1 VTVTRLEVRQ
11 PAPGPGRPQRSQQAQ
26 RPRQAQRPQAQR
38 PQRPHEAERSREARQ
53 STREREGR
61 EVATGAVAPAKPL
74 SRTARRAATEDA
86 KLLAAIRVLLSNP
99 SLFPRAVY
107 VAFGFAAI
115 TSLGV
120 ALTGAVPLPYG
131 FHYAVIPAYAVMALL
146 GLRYP
151 AWGKRALLGLLA
163 GMIATGVYD
172 ILRIGLMFAGL
183 WGDPIPSIGRLA
195 LNDPSTPWY
204 WGYVWR
210 FVGNGGGMG
219 IAFAML
225 PWRGVKLG
233 IAYGSAV
240 CLGLV
245 GLLYFWPV
253 SQQHFFALTPATA
266 AGGMAG
272 HWVYGAVLGG
282 LTARWLPPV
291 GRRRRPARDR
301 RDRRDRDED
310 WAGARQ
316 REATVLVAVPDQPEV
331 GGHGAIAAG
340 PDLTMPGGR
349 LSSDELYTVRCS
361 LQQPPRAHG
370 FASDHWNLR
379 RVAMVVERAT
389 GVRGW
394 QPAELLGLLEAL
406 DLDLHLREQRDQRD
420 RPREQGAR
428 RGARTTLVS

>member
-1 VTVTRLEVRQ
+1 VTVTRLEVQQRRPGGPPPGRSQ
-11 PAPGPGRPQRSQQAQ
+11 RPGPQQ
-26 RPRQAQRPQAQR
+26 RPPRPR
-38 PQRPHEAERSREARQ
+38 EAELAP
-53 STREREGR
+53 
-61 EVATGAVAPAKPL
+61 EVPVAPARPL
-74 SRTARRAATEDA
+74 SRTARRAAAEDA

-99 SLFPRAVY
+99 SLFPRAFY
-107 VAFGFAAI
+107 LAFGFAAI

-120 ALTGAVPLPYG
+120 ALTGAVPLPYE
-131 FHYAVIPAYAVMALL
+131 FHYVVIPAYVVMTLL

-151 AWGKRALLGLLA
+151 AWGKRALIGLVA

-195 LNDPSTPWY
+195 LDNPDTQWY

-253 SQQHFFALTPATA
+253 SQQHFFALTPLTA

-272 HWVYGAVLGG
+272 HWVYGAVLGW

-291 GRRRRPARDR
+291 GRRRRRPARE
-301 RDRRDRDED
+301 RRDRDE
-310 WAGARQ
+310 
-316 REATVLVAVPDQPEV
+316 REVRSATVLVAVPDHPDDAGL
-331 GGHGAIAAG
+331 GGHGTKGLGG
-340 PDLTMPGGR
+340 PDLVLPGGR
-349 LSSDELYTVRCS
+349 LSSDELYAVRCA
-361 LQQPPRAHG
+361 LEQPPRAHG
-370 FASDHWNLR
+370 FASDRWTLR
-379 RVAMVVERAT
+379 RVAQVVERAT

-394 QPAELLGLLEAL
+394 QPAELKGLLEVL
-406 DLDLHLREQRDQRD
+406 DLDLRLRDDQPRDQPADRRD
-420 RPREQGAR
+420 SR
-428 RGARTTLVS
+428 RTMVS

>member
-11 PAPGPGRPQRSQQAQ
+11 PAPGPGRAQRQRPQQA
-26 RPRQAQRPQAQR
+26 RPRQ
-38 PQRPHEAERSREARQ
+38 
-53 STREREGR
+53 REREAPAPQVPP
-61 EVATGAVAPAKPL
+61 EAPAKPL
-74 SRTARRAATEDA
+74 SRTARRAAAEDA

-99 SLFPRAVY
+99 SLFPRFLFL
-107 VAFGFAAI
+107 AFGFAAI

-120 ALTGAVPLPYG
+120 ALAGAVPLPYG
-131 FHYAVIPAYAVMALL
+131 FHYAVIPAYTAMLL
-146 GLRYP
+146 IGLRYP
-151 AWGKRALLGLLA
+151 AWGKRALIGLIA

-172 ILRIGLMFAGL
+172 ILRLGLMLAGL
-183 WGDPIPSIGRLA
+183 WGDPIPSIGQLA
-195 LNDPSTPWY
+195 LNDPNAEWY

-219 IAFAML
+219 LAFAML

-240 CLGLV
+240 CTGLV
-245 GLLYFWPV
+245 VLLYFWPV
-253 SQQHFFALTPATA
+253 AQQHFFALTPATA

-272 HWVYGAVLGG
+272 HWVYGAVLGW

-291 GRRRRPARDR
+291 GRRRRQARDR
-301 RDRRDRDED
+301 RDRQGRDDAP
-310 WAGARQ
+310 AGARP
-316 REATVLVAVPDQPEV
+316 REATVLVAVPDEPV
-331 GGHGAIAAG
+331 AGGHGAVAGG
-340 PDLTMPGGR
+340 PDLVMPGGR
-349 LSSDELYTVRCS
+349 LSSDELYAVKCA

-370 FASDHWNLR
+370 FASDHWTLR

-394 QPAELLGLLEAL
+394 QPAELLGMIEAL
-406 DLDLHLREQRDQRD
+406 GLDLHLRGQHDQG
-420 RPREQGAR
+420 REPAAA

>member
-11 PAPGPGRPQRSQQAQ
+11 PAPGPGRPQRPQ
-26 RPRQAQRPQAQR
+26 RPRQ
-38 PQRPHEAERSREARQ
+38 PQRPPQPREARRPEQ
-53 STREREGR
+53 AREAAGPP
-61 EVATGAVAPAKPL
+61 VAPAKPL
-74 SRTARRAATEDA
+74 SRTARRAAAEDA

-99 SLFPRAVY
+99 SLLPRIIY
-107 VAFGFAAI
+107 LAFGFAAI

-131 FHYAVIPAYAVMALL
+131 FRYAVIPAYAVMVLL

-151 AWGKRALLGLLA
+151 AWGKRALLGLVA
-163 GMIATGVYD
+163 GMIATGIYD

-183 WGDPIPSIGRLA
+183 WGDPIPSIGQLA
-195 LNDPSTPWY
+195 LNNPDTEWY

-219 IAFAML
+219 VAFAML

-291 GRRRRPARDR
+291 GRRRRRPARDR
-301 RDRRDRDED
+301 RDRDDARAEAR
-310 WAGARQ
+310 AGQ
-316 REATVLVAVPDQPEV
+316 RAATVLVAVPDEPAV

-340 PDLTMPGGR
+340 PELVLPSGR
-349 LSSDELYTVRCS
+349 LSSDELYTVKCS

-370 FASDHWNLR
+370 FSSDHWTLR

-406 DLDLHLREQRDQRD
+406 DLDLHLRDQRDQ
-420 RPREQGAR
+420 PREVGAPR
-428 RGARTTLVS
+428 DNRATLVS

>member
-1 VTVTRLEVRQ
+1 M
-11 PAPGPGRPQRSQQAQ
+11 APEAPGRPM
-26 RPRQAQRPQAQR
+26 
-38 PQRPHEAERSREARQ
+38 
-53 STREREGR
+53 
-61 EVATGAVAPAKPL
+61 
-74 SRTARRAATEDA
+74 SRTARRAAAEDA
-86 KLLAAIRVLLSNP
+86 KLLAAIRMLLSNP
-99 SLFPRAVY
+99 SLFPRVFY
-107 VAFGFAAI
+107 LAFGFFAI
-115 TSLGV
+115 TSLGA
-120 ALTGAVPLPYG
+120 ALAGLLPLP
-131 FHYAVIPAYAVMALL
+131 FLFRFAVIPAYATMALI

-195 LNDPSTPWY
+195 TGDPNIAWY

-233 IAYGSAV
+233 IAYGTAV

-245 GLLYFWPV
+245 AILYFFPV
-253 SQQHFFALTPATA
+253 AQLHFFALTPPTA

-272 HWVYGAVLGG
+272 HWIYGAVLGW

-291 GRRRRPARDR
+291 GKRRRRPARARARERLDR
-301 RDRRDRDED
+301 GEPLE
-310 WAGARQ
+310 ARS
-316 REATVLVAVPDQPEV
+316 ATVLVAVPDQPAA
-331 GGHGAIAAG
+331 GHGALPAG
-340 PDLTMPGGR
+340 PELAMPGGR
-349 LSSDELYTVRCS
+349 LSSDELYAVRCA
-361 LQQPPRAHG
+361 LEQPPRAHG
-370 FASDHWNLR
+370 FVSDQWTLR

-394 QPAELLGLLEAL
+394 QPNELTAMLEAL
-406 DLDLHLREQRDQRD
+406 DLDLRLREQRQDRQDQ
-420 RPREQGAR
+420 PR
-428 RGARTTLVS
+428 RGAARTMVS

>member
-1 VTVTRLEVRQ
+1 MTVTRLEVRQ
-11 PAPGPGRPQRSQQAQ
+11 PAPGPGRPQRPQ
-26 RPRQAQRPQAQR
+26 RPRQAQRPQQSQR
-38 PQRPHEAERSREARQ
+38 PRQ
-53 STREREGR
+53 SRPPEQAPEAAGPP
-61 EVATGAVAPAKPL
+61 VAPARPL
-74 SRTARRAATEDA
+74 SRTARRAAAEDA

-99 SLFPRAVY
+99 SVFPRVFY
-107 VAFGFAAI
+107 LVFGFAAI

-120 ALTGAVPLPYG
+120 ALAGLVPLPYG
-131 FHYAVIPAYAVMALL
+131 FHYAVIPAFAIMVLL
-146 GLRYP
+146 GIRYP
-151 AWGKRALLGLLA
+151 AWGKRALIGLLA

-172 ILRIGLMFAGL
+172 LLRIGLMFAGL

-195 LNDPSTPWY
+195 LNDPNTQWY

-210 FVGNGGGMG
+210 FIGNGGGMG
-219 IAFAML
+219 VAFAML

-233 IAYGSAV
+233 IAYGTAV

-245 GLLYFWPV
+245 ALLYFFPV
-253 SQQHFFALTPATA
+253 AQLHFFALTPPTA

-272 HWVYGAVLGG
+272 HWVYGAVLGW

-301 RDRRDRDED
+301 RDRDED
-310 WAGARQ
+310 RAGARQ
-316 REATVLVAVPDQPEV
+316 REATVLVAVPDQPV

-340 PDLTMPGGR
+340 PDLTLPGGR
-349 LSSDELYTVRCS
+349 LSSDELYTVKCS

-370 FASDHWNLR
+370 FASDHWTLR

-406 DLDLHLREQRDQRD
+406 DLDLHLREQREQRD
-420 RPREQGAR
+420 QPRQQGAR

>member
-1 VTVTRLEVRQ
+1 
-11 PAPGPGRPQRSQQAQ
+11 
-26 RPRQAQRPQAQR
+26 
-38 PQRPHEAERSREARQ
+38 
-53 STREREGR
+53 
-61 EVATGAVAPAKPL
+61 VAPARPL
-74 SRTARRAATEDA
+74 SRTARRAAAEDA

-99 SLFPRAVY
+99 SVFPRVFY
-107 VAFGFAAI
+107 LVFGFAAI

-120 ALTGAVPLPYG
+120 ALAGLVPLPYG
-131 FHYAVIPAYAVMALL
+131 FHYAVIPAFAIMILL
-146 GLRYP
+146 GIRYP
-151 AWGKRALLGLLA
+151 AWGKRALIGLLA

-172 ILRIGLMFAGL
+172 LLRIGLMFAGL

-195 LNDPSTPWY
+195 LNDPNTQWY

-210 FVGNGGGMG
+210 FIGNGGGMG
-219 IAFAML
+219 VAFAML

-233 IAYGSAV
+233 IAYGTAV

-245 GLLYFWPV
+245 ALLYFFPV
-253 SQQHFFALTPATA
+253 AQLHFFALTPPTA

-272 HWVYGAVLGG
+272 HWVYGAVLGW

-301 RDRRDRDED
+301 RDRDED
-310 WAGARQ
+310 RAGARQ
-316 REATVLVAVPDQPEV
+316 REATVLVAVPDQPV

-340 PDLTMPGGR
+340 PDLTLPGGR
-349 LSSDELYTVRCS
+349 LSSDELYTVKCS

-370 FASDHWNLR
+370 FASDHWTLR

-406 DLDLHLREQRDQRD
+406 DLDLHLREQREQRD
-420 RPREQGAR
+420 QPRQQGAR

>member
-1 VTVTRLEVRQ
+1 VTVTRLDVQRRPA
-11 PAPGPGRPQRSQQAQ
+11 PAPGRS
-26 RPRQAQRPQAQR
+26 QR
-38 PQRPHEAERSREARQ
+38 PQRPYEAERPRRPREA
-53 STREREGR
+53 
-61 EVATGAVAPAKPL
+61 AVAPEAPGRTL
-74 SRTARRAATEDA
+74 SRTARRAAAEDA
-86 KLLAAIRVLLSNP
+86 KLLAAVRMLLSNP
-99 SLFPRAVY
+99 SLFPRVFY
-107 VAFGFAAI
+107 LAFGFAAI

-120 ALTGAVPLPYG
+120 ALSGAIPLPYG
-131 FHYAVIPAYAVMALL
+131 FHYAVIPAYAVMLL
-146 GLRYP
+146 IGLRYP

>member
-1 VTVTRLEVRQ
+1 VTVTRLEVQQQRR
-11 PAPGPGRPQRSQQAQ
+11 PGPPPGRPQRPREAQ
-26 RPRQAQRPQAQR
+26 RPR
-38 PQRPHEAERSREARQ
+38 ES
-53 STREREGR
+53 
-61 EVATGAVAPAKPL
+61 AVAPESPSRPL
-74 SRTARRAATEDA
+74 SRTARRAAAEDA

-99 SLFPRAVY
+99 SLFPRLIY
-107 VAFGFAAI
+107 LAFGFAAI

-131 FHYAVIPAYAVMALL
+131 FHYAVIPAYAVMTLV

-151 AWGKRALLGLLA
+151 AWGKRALLGLVA
-163 GMIATGVYD
+163 GMIATGIYD

-183 WGDPIPSIGRLA
+183 WGDPIPSIGQLA
-195 LNDPSTPWY
+195 LSDPDTPWY

-219 IAFAML
+219 VAFAML

-233 IAYGSAV
+233 IAYGSAI

-253 SQQHFFALTPATA
+253 SQQHFFALTPLTA

-272 HWVYGAVLGG
+272 HWVYGAVLGY

-291 GRRRRPARDR
+291 GKRRRRPARDR
-301 RDRRDRDED
+301 RDRR
-310 WAGARQ
+310 AG
-316 REATVLVAVPDQPEV
+316 REPRAATVLVAVPDPV
-331 GGHGAIAAG
+331 GGHGSALPAG
-340 PDLTMPGGR
+340 PELSMPGGR
-349 LSSDELYTVRCS
+349 LSSDELYAVRCA

-370 FASDHWNLR
+370 FASDQWTMR
-379 RVAMVVERAT
+379 RVAQVVERAT

-394 QPAELLGLLEAL
+394 QPTELQALLQTLEL
-406 DLDLHLREQRDQRD
+406 DLRLRDQPTQRA
-420 RPREQGAR
+420 QGPVR
-428 RGARTTLVS
+428 SLVS

>member
-1 VTVTRLEVRQ
+1 MTVTRLEVRQ
-11 PAPGPGRPQRSQQAQ
+11 PAPGPGRPQRPQQSQAAPAAQ
-26 RPRQAQRPQAQR
+26 RPAPPQAR
-38 PQRPHEAERSREARQ
+38 PRQQEREAP
-53 STREREGR
+53 
-61 EVATGAVAPAKPL
+61 VPPVAPAKPL
-74 SRTARRAATEDA
+74 SRTARRAAAEDA

-99 SLFPRAVY
+99 SLFPRLFFL
-107 VAFGFAAI
+107 AFGFAAI

-120 ALTGAVPLPYG
+120 ALAGAVPLPYG
-131 FHYAVIPAYAVMALL
+131 FRYAVIPAFAVMVLI

-151 AWGKRALLGLLA
+151 AWGKRALIGLVA
-163 GMIATGVYD
+163 GMIATGIYD

-183 WGDPIPSIGRLA
+183 WGDPIPSIGQLA
-195 LNDPSTPWY
+195 LDDPNAEWY

-219 IAFAML
+219 LAFAML

-245 GLLYFWPV
+245 VLLYFWPV
-253 SQQHFFALTPATA
+253 AQQHFFALTPATA

-272 HWVYGAVLGG
+272 HWVYGAVLGW

-291 GRRRRPARDR
+291 GRAPAPGPGPPRPRRRARA
-301 RDRRDRDED
+301 E
-310 WAGARQ
+310 ARP
-316 REATVLVAVPDQPEV
+316 REATVLVAVPDEPV
-331 GGHGAIAAG
+331 VTGHGAVAGG
-340 PDLTMPGGR
+340 PDLVLPGGR
-349 LSSDELYTVRCS
+349 LSSDELYAVKCA

-370 FASDHWNLR
+370 FASDHWTLR

-406 DLDLHLREQRDQRD
+406 DLDLHLRGQRDQAPRAG
-420 RPREQGAR
+420 RPPR
-428 RGARTTLVS
+428 RPDHPGLLAGTPP